1 MPLINL
7 RTDLKSLR
15 YGKDIPGGGYSGQP
29 FIQVNKKNSFDLPI
43 SQLGQSGS
51 GTDFLL
57 RGGTLSIT
65 NSAKDVSR
73 IFQLFTKTSTG
84 ITFAGKQNLLAL
96 TGQDY
101 SAGGPPLTFRGNLRP
116 GFNSEGIYLPTSTLA
131 QVGVNAF
138 GLHGNKQGVNPFP
151 TDVNILGFN
160 LNTGGRPTYLGYM
173 LTAVDKTLNKLVYLS
188 ETSPSNITGTLFSYQ
203 GGPNSDLGIS
213 GRTNIKFAT
222 SLVPSGARTG
232 LANPLRISDPDKFK
246 GKYSPEFL
254 PGTYLKL
261 VGTSNSPGVSG
272 KYFNTILKA
281 LEAADGSSLTGF
293 FNPYNDKGQR
303 LESNNVYTQGNTFP
317 DVDRNVVTNNGAAT
331 LTQTQLIEKTPVSK
345 GGSFSDFRRE
355 IFNSKA
361 LGVEKVN
368 AAKESG
374 MLTDAPDYSN
384 SAIRIEQRVNLG
396 NPGRRGAN
404 RSNYTT
410 GITTHPGGALDSLNA
425 LYLYKS
431 GNVTSDSRK
440 NDLVK
445 FRIAILDPDKP
456 GTKTFAHFRAFIN
469 GISDSYGAEW
479 NSYRYLGRGEEFFNY
494 TGFNRTFSIS
504 WKVVAQSKQELSI
517 MYQKLNY
524 LASSLTPNYSS
535 QGFMRGNIA
544 QLSIGGYFY
553 EQPGVITNLT
563 YTMPDDA
570 SWEIGIPATPEQGAD
585 PSNGPGFSDSSVKE
599 LCHMMDVSMTFKPI
613 HKFLPQIV
621 GSSLDIDN
629 PLGILGGDSIKQ
641 RYINLADSSED
652 NNLYKD
658 GVDPKYYP
666 NDFSFTFTL

>member
-29 FIQVNKKNSFDLPI
+29 FIQVSKKNSFDLPI

-57 RGGTLSIT
+57 RGGTLAIT

-73 IFQLFTKTSTG
+73 ILKLFTKTSTG
-84 ITFAGKQNLLAL
+84 ITFTGKQNLLAL
-96 TGQDY
+96 TGQNY
-101 SAGGPPLTFRGNLRP
+101 SAGGPPLVFRGNRRT
-116 GFNSEGIYLPTSTLA
+116 GFNGEGIYLPTSTLL

-160 LNTGGRPTYLGYM
+160 LNTGGRPTYLEYM
-173 LTAVDKTLNKLVYLS
+173 STAVDKTLNKLVYLS

-232 LANPLRISDPDKFK
+232 LANPLRISDPDKFE
-246 GKYSPEFL
+246 GKYFPEFL

-261 VGTSNSPGVSG
+261 VGTSNNPGASG

-281 LEAADGSSLTGF
+281 LEATNGSSLTGR
-293 FNPYNDKGQR
+293 FNAYNDKGQR

-317 DVDRNVVTNNGAAT
+317 DVDKNIVTNNGTAT
-331 LTQTQLIEKTPVSK
+331 LTQTQLINKTPVSK

-355 IFNSKA
+355 IFDSKA

-368 AAKESG
+368 AAKQSG
-374 MLTDAPDYSN
+374 MLTDAPDYLN
-384 SAIRIEQRVNLG
+384 PAIRIEQRVNLG
-396 NPGRRGAN
+396 NPGAPAN
-404 RSNYTT
+404 RSNYTI
-410 GITTHPGGALDSLNA
+410 GIQTHAGGALDSLNA
-425 LYLYKS
+425 LYLYRS
-431 GNVTSDSRK
+431 NNVTNDDRK

-445 FRIAILDPDKP
+445 FRIAILDPDQP
-456 GTKTFAHFRAFIN
+456 GIKTFAHFRAFIN

-553 EQPGVITNLT
+553 EQPGIITSLT
-563 YTMPDDA
+563 YTIPDD
-570 SWEIGIPATPEQGAD
+570 STWEIGIPATPNQGTS
-585 PSNGPGFSDSSVKE
+585 PQGGPDFSDSSVKE
-599 LCHMMDVSMTFKPI
+599 LAHMIDVSMTFKPI
-613 HKFLPQIV
+613 HNFLPQIV
-621 GSSLDIDN
+621 GSALTQAQNAGGID
-629 PLGILGGDSIKQ
+629 GGDNIKQ
-641 RYINLADSSED
+641 RYINLADSSEA
-652 NNLYKD
+652 NNLYSGSIND
-658 GVDPKYYP
+658 KYRP
-666 NDFSFTFTL
+666 N